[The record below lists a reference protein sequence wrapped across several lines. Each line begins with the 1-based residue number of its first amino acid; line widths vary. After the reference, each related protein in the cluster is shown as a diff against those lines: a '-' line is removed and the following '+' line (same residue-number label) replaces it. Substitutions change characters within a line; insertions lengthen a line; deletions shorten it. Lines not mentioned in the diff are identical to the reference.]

1 MSSADSAPS
10 APSAPSARPLVPLWP
25 TPLGVH
31 HWASAQEINP
41 LLVRVLGSLRA
52 VSQSQGAPFFASEDD
67 LLERI
72 RLPEWQEFVRFVV
85 DSLHATVA
93 QANQGAWPRQTPALQ
108 VHLRGMWFQVANQGA
123 SHDVHT
129 HGNCSWSGV
138 YCVQV
143 DAPER
148 RVADP
153 VLGERNGVTRFY
165 GPYFPLL
172 GGAHA
177 DLGNA
182 YLQSAHLDIA
192 PLPGQLIVFPSWLAH
207 QAMAYRGERDR
218 IIVSFNASVHAAQ
231 GGDRLRAYAAA

>member
-1 MSSADSAPS
+1 MNRPETAPAVAGALS
-10 APSAPSARPLVPLWP
+10 LWP

-31 HWASAQEINP
+31 RWSRADEVNP
-41 LLVRVLGSLRA
+41 LLARVLGSLRA
-52 VSQSQGAPFFASEDD
+52 LASPQAAGFFASDDD

-72 RLPEWQEFVRFVV
+72 RLPEWQDFLRFVV

-93 QANQGAWPRQTPALQ
+93 QANRDAWPQPMPDLQ
-108 VHLRGMWFQVANQGA
+108 VHLRGMWFQAANHGA

-143 DAPER
+143 DDEQR
-148 RVADP
+148 RVADAL
-153 VLGERNGVTRFY
+153 LGERNGVTRFY
-165 GPYFPLL
+165 GPYFPQL

-192 PLPGQLIVFPSWLAH
+192 PRPGQLIVFPSWLAH

-231 GGDRLRAYAAA
+231 GGDRLRGHAAA